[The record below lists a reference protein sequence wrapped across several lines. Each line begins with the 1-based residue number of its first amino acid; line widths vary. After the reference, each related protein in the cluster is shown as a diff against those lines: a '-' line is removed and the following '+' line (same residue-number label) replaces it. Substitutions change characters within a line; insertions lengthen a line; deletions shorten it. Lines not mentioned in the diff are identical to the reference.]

1 MRAHLNNKISE
12 KVASNDPAKL
22 RQKSEEGEEAK
33 GESDEG
39 RRANW
44 EVTQK
49 TSIWDFPAF
58 RKKRTGE

>member
-1 MRAHLNNKISE
+1 MRAHLNNKFSE

-44 EVTQK
+44 EVGHTQK
-49 TSIWDFPAF
+49 TSIWDFLAF
-58 RKKRTGE
+58 RK